1 MAADADGAAHKG
13 VKVALKEWQRR
24 GQKEAQWLRNGRG
37 MAGQWQG
44 KKIEQFWGFVIGIS
58 KRQADCF

>member
-13 VKVALKEWQRR
+13 IKEALKEWQRR
-24 GQKEAQWLRNGRG
+24 VKRRLNGRA
-37 MAGQWQG
+37 MAEEWLGQLRG